1 MCGDTAIY
9 VVFLVSRIILVA
21 SRFVNLVRVWMMAL
35 GKGRVWAAVRM
46 A

>member
-21 SRFVNLVRVWMMAL
+21 SRLVNFARVWMIAC
-35 GKGRVWAAVRM
+35 GKGMVCAGVKM